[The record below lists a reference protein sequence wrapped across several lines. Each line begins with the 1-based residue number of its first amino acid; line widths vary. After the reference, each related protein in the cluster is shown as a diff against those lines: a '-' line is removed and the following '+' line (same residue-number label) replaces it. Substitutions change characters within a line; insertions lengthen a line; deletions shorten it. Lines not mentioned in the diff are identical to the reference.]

1 MRAFTAEEAPF
12 RKAGHGIFTPL
23 PTVVTWTFAPTYPIG
38 RSKPTGAGHQT
49 PVEAGARR
57 LQPPKPEAVDG

>member
-1 MRAFTAEEAPF
+1 MRAFTADEAGF
-12 RKAGHGIFTPL
+12 RKGGHGFFAPL
-23 PTVVTWTFAPTYPIG
+23 PSLVTCRFAPTYPIG
-38 RSKPTGAGHQT
+38 PSKPTGAGHQT